1 MPSTPTAT
9 TDRLPNY
16 LAPLPRQLENLAL
29 RCAWLIVIINL
40 AGTAFGFWYYRFQ
53 LAQTPLVM
61 WPFVPDSPAA
71 TLLVALSLAAWKLD
85 LDIEWLHMLAFF
97 GNTKLGLWTP
107 FVQLFLNGPGGIEPW
122 LYWFLIV
129 SHLAMSLQSFLIYRY
144 AEFSVGA
151 VAVATVWYGF
161 NDIVDYFV
169 PLVGEFHHTF
179 LRAELVDGTLNHA
192 LRAHALAAAA
202 AVTLTLVA
210 TFLALATRVKK
221 IELQRSPAPEQRG
234 SATDSN
240 GGGVEP

>member
-192 LRAHALAAAA
+192 LRAHDLAAAA

-221 IELQRSPAPEQRG
+221 IELQRSSTPEQRV

>member
-1 MPSTPTAT
+1 MPAIPTAT

-29 RCAWLIVIINL
+29 RYAWLIVIINL

-53 LAQTPLVM
+53 LAQTSFVM

-71 TLLVALSLAAWKLD
+71 TLFVALSLAAWKLD
-85 LDIEWLHMLAFF
+85 YDIEWLHMLAFF
-97 GNTKLGLWTP
+97 GNIKLGLWTP
-107 FVQLFLNGPGGIEPW
+107 FVQLFLNGPGGIAPW
-122 LYWFLIV
+122 LYWFLVV

-144 AEFSVGA
+144 AEFSVSA
-151 VAVATVWYGF
+151 VAVATVWYGL

-179 LRAELVDGTLNHA
+179 LRAELVNGILDHSVQ
-192 LRAHALAAAA
+192 AHDFAAAA
-202 AVTLTLVA
+202 AVTLTLAA

-221 IELQRSPAPEQRG
+221 LEPSGDSSERG
-234 SATDSN
+234 L
-240 GGGVEP
+240 G

>member
-1 MPSTPTAT
+1 MT
-9 TDRLPNY
+9 TTTRSSRLPSY
-16 LAPLPRQLENLAL
+16 LAPLPERVEDFAL
-29 RCAWLIVIINL
+29 RYAWIIVAINL

-71 TLLVALSLAAWKLD
+71 TLFVALSLAAWKLD
-85 LDIEWLHMLAFF
+85 YDVEWLHMLAFF
-97 GNTKLGLWTP
+97 GNIKLGLWTP

-151 VAVATVWYGF
+151 VAVATVWYGL
-161 NDIVDYFV
+161 NDIVDYFA

-179 LRAELVDGTLNHA
+179 LRAELVNGA
-192 LRAHALAAAA
+192 LDHSVRAHDLAAAA
-202 AVTLTLVA
+202 AVTLTLAA
-210 TFLALATRVKK
+210 TFLALATRIKK
-221 IELQRSPAPEQRG
+221 LELQRSSTSEQG
-234 SATDSN
+234 ASTAVSN
-240 GGGVEP
+240 DGGVES

>member
-97 GNTKLGLWTP
+97 GNIKLGLWTP

-192 LRAHALAAAA
+192 LRAHDLAAAA

>member
-9 TDRLPNY
+9 TDCLPNY

-29 RCAWLIVIINL
+29 RYAWLIVIINL

-97 GNTKLGLWTP
+97 GNIKLGLWTP

-192 LRAHALAAAA
+192 LRAHDLAAAA